1 MSLRAELVRLGAR
14 CFLKRSRYG
23 PAQQS
28 RQQLRKMVAL
38 TPRPPSGTKTLSL
51 NAGKVR
57 ADRISV
63 PVSHPDRHLLFL
75 HGGAYRAGA
84 PANYRHF
91 TWRLAAATHA
101 IVLAIDYRLAPEHPF
116 PAALDDAVSAYRWLL
131 DGGAAPD
138 KILLMGDSAG
148 GGLTLAALLK
158 LRDDGLPLPAA
169 AVALSPWTDLALTG
183 ASLKLNARSDPMLNV
198 EHLPML
204 AQEYLAGA
212 DPRLPY
218 ISPLYGDL
226 AGLPPILLQVGGD
239 EILRD
244 DAVRMHERLRDAGCQ
259 SELEVW
265 PRMPHVWHAFA
276 PVLPEARRAIASVGA
291 FARRHLASR
300 VAEARQAASEP
311 ARDSAHPFP
320 TTEISLPS
328 R

>member
-1 MSLRAELVRLGAR
+1 
-14 CFLKRSRYG
+14 
-23 PAQQS
+23 
-28 RQQLRKMVAL
+28 
-38 TPRPPSGTKTLSL
+38 
-51 NAGKVR
+51 
-57 ADRISV
+57 
-63 PVSHPDRHLLFL
+63 
-75 HGGAYRAGA
+75 
-84 PANYRHF
+84 
-91 TWRLAAATHA
+91 
-101 IVLAIDYRLAPEHPF
+101 
-116 PAALDDAVSAYRWLL
+116 
-131 DGGAAPD
+131 
-138 KILLMGDSAG
+138 
-148 GGLTLAALLK
+148 
-158 LRDDGLPLPAA
+158 
-169 AVALSPWTDLALTG
+169 
-183 ASLKLNARSDPMLNV
+183 MLNV

-276 PVLPEARRAIASVGA
+276 PVLPEARRAIARIGT
-291 FARRHLASR
+291 FAQRHLASP
-300 VAEARQAASEP
+300 AADAGQATSEP
-311 ARDSAHPFP
+311 ARRSAHPFP